1 VRSRPASPPD
11 PEVRHRALA
20 HRTRV
25 EVLARLRARAEA
37 SDAQQLADEVGLHV
51 NTVRSHLRLLED
63 AGLVTSETEVRRI
76 RGRPRLLFR
85 AAPEP
90 QRATDSDYRGLA
102 AILASTVAREPDT
115 AGDVAVDAGE
125 RWGRELAATRAVPS
139 EATVTEFA
147 VGLLD
152 ELGFA
157 PRRTPDDPAVID
169 LTRCP
174 YLAVAEEHPE
184 VVCGIH
190 LGVLRGALAAA
201 GTQGADVSL
210 VPFATPTTCRVSLAG

>member
-1 VRSRPASPPD
+1 VRSRPVPA

-20 HRTRV
+20 HHRRVELLELLRTRD
-25 EVLARLRARAEA
+25 EA
-37 SDAQQLADEVGLHV
+37 SDATVLADELGLHV
-51 NTVRSHLRLLED
+51 NTVRSHLQLLEE
-63 AGLVTSETEVRRI
+63 AGLVTSETEVRRV

-85 AAPEP
+85 ATPELEPAPD
-90 QRATDSDYRGLA
+90 RDYRGLA
-102 AILASTVAREPDT
+102 AILAGTLAQDPDT
-115 AGDVAVDAGE
+115 AGDVATDAGE
-125 RWGRELAATRAVPS
+125 RWGRQLAATRTVPRD
-139 EATVTEFA
+139 ATVTELA
-147 VGLLD
+147 AGLLD

-157 PRRTPDDPAVID
+157 PRPTADDPAVID

-190 LGVLRGALAAA
+190 LGLLRGALDAA
-201 GTQGADVSL
+201 GAPGVDVSL

>member
-1 VRSRPASPPD
+1 VRSRPVPAPL

-20 HRTRV
+20 HHRRV
-25 EVLARLRARAEA
+25 ELLDLLRARDGA
-37 SDAQQLADEVGLHV
+37 SDAGELADEVGLHI
-51 NTVRSHLRLLED
+51 NTVRSHLQLLED
-63 AGLVTSETEVRRI
+63 AGLVTSETEVRTV

-85 AAPEP
+85 ATPEP
-90 QRATDSDYRGLA
+90 RPVPDSDYRGLA
-102 AILASTVAREPDT
+102 AILAGTVAQDPAT
-115 AGDVAVDAGE
+115 AADVAVDAGV
-125 RWGRELAATRAVPS
+125 RWGRQLATTRPAPRDV
-139 EATVTEFA
+139 TVTELA

-157 PRRTPDDPAVID
+157 PRPVAGDPAVID

-174 YLAVAEEHPE
+174 YLAVAEAHPE
-184 VVCGIH
+184 VVCGVH

-201 GTQGADVSL
+201 GVQGADVSL

>member
-1 VRSRPASPPD
+1 VRSRPVPA

-20 HRTRV
+20 HHRRV
-25 EVLARLRARAEA
+25 ELLDLLRARDDA
-37 SDAQQLADEVGLHV
+37 SDASELADELGLHV
-51 NTVRSHLRLLED
+51 NTVRSHLQLLED
-63 AGLVTSETEVRRI
+63 AGLVTSETEVRRV

-90 QRATDSDYRGLA
+90 RPTSEHEYRGLA
-102 AILASTVAREPDT
+102 AILASTLARDPDT
-115 AGDVAVDAGE
+115 AADVAVDAGE
-125 RWGRELAATRAVPS
+125 RWGRELVATRTIPGESPITQLA
-139 EATVTEFA
+139 
-147 VGLLD
+147 GDLLD

-157 PRRTPDDPAVID
+157 PRPATDDPAAID

-190 LGVLRGALAAA
+190 LGLLRGALAAA
-201 GTQGADVSL
+201 GAQDVDVSL